1 MTLRCKAH
9 AERVSRLLNE
19 ALATEILCDLRYM
32 RRYVT
37 AVGIRSRQVKA
48 EFLQYVTMGTIG
60 SMRHAAC
67 KSSNDTVP
75 ALITLDSGG

>member
-19 ALATEILCDLRYM
+19 VLATEILCVLRYM
-32 RRYVT
+32 RQYFT
-37 AVGIRSRQVKA
+37 AVEIRSRQVKA
-48 EFLQYVTMGTIG
+48 KFLQYVTMGTIG
-60 SMRHAAC
+60 SMRHAVC